1 MKLETLSM
9 TVVGRNTVVALGAM
23 ILTSK
28 RWRGACP
35 ELRTE
40 IEILPLPREK
50 PLCSGH
56 EDLAP
61 ICHSMWDSRLRVG
74 FPMPDLGEPVLE
86 SCYSAF
92 RKHCV
97 EIHGLRQDNVADSS
111 MHLDLEKWTLTL
123 LK

>member
-1 MKLETLSM
+1 MK
-9 TVVGRNTVVALGAM
+9 
-23 ILTSK
+23 TSPQFVI
-28 RWRGACP
+28 RCGTPDCEW
-35 ELRTE
+35 
-40 IEILPLPREK
+40 
-50 PLCSGH
+50 
-56 EDLAP
+56 
-61 ICHSMWDSRLRVG
+61 G
-74 FPMPDLGEPVLE
+74 FPMPELCELALE